1 MGKLITVV
9 GNSGVGKTT
18 IVKTLAE
25 IGSFYPILEIN
36 AERPF
41 QRKFKDNLK
50 EFCLANQVDYLL
62 YHAEKQLFV
71 MGNDNVG
78 IQDGGLDFTFNIFT
92 KRFHQKGF
100 LDSDQYHVCERLYTY
115 LHHFLPLPDLRIFLK
130 APTDVIAGRMRKRGR
145 EIDIEESQDLHALE
159 GLLADWLEKDT
170 TLPTI
175 HVDASQDDP
184 SYASIINDLVKEIE
198 VKLRM

>member
-1 MGKLITVV
+1 
-9 GNSGVGKTT
+9 
-18 IVKTLAE
+18 
-25 IGSFYPILEIN
+25 
-36 AERPF
+36 
-41 QRKFKDNLK
+41 
-50 EFCLANQVDYLL
+50 
-62 YHAEKQLFV
+62 
-71 MGNDNVG
+71 
-78 IQDGGLDFTFNIFT
+78 
-92 KRFHQKGF
+92 
-100 LDSDQYHVCERLYTY
+100 LYTY